1 MQELKDTVR
10 QNIIQVA
17 LREFLEKGY
26 ERTSMRSIAAL
37 AGISH
42 GNIYR
47 YFESKDVLYQSLVER
62 SQSKLL
68 FLLQDILIPFNSDSD
83 VSLQLQEL
91 AEKLASLIEDNRT
104 NLLLLLEKGP
114 VLRVNQLKE
123 QVIQMITV
131 FFKTHIGLQ
140 GPFEDDFFINLASSG
155 IVKGFLEI
163 ARSEND
169 KDWSVRNLR
178 LLVQYHL
185 FGLSNFS
192 G

>member
-17 LREFLEKGY
+17 LREFLENGY
-26 ERTSMRSIAAL
+26 ERTSMRRIAAL

-47 YFESKDVLYQSLVER
+47 YFESKEVLYQSLVER
-62 SQSKLL
+62 SQSKLM

-114 VLRVNQLKE
+114 VLKVNQLKE
-123 QVIQMITV
+123 QVIRMITV